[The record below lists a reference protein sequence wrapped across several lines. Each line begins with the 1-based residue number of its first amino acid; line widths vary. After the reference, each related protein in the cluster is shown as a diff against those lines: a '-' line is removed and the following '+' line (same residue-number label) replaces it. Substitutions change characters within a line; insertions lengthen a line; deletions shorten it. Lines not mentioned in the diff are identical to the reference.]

1 MAACGGGFI
10 ARGRRR
16 AVWWHAARRGR
27 ERALAA
33 ALRAWRPRGTGSG
46 RAQSALSSSAAR
58 RRPACAADGWC
69 RDPMAVWQWL
79 QRRLAP
85 VAPSVRGR
93 RGGACAVG
101 TRLSLSAASSRGRY
115 LALFMGFI
123 RFPSCS
129 TARAPRQLGFGQL
142 PQPLPTAVQLGFRV
156 LLVLGYVYPV

>member
-1 MAACGGGFI
+1 VSGIWHGEGVAACGGGFI

-69 RDPMAVWQWL
+69 HPWQSGSGCSGVS
-79 QRRLAP
+79 RRW
-85 VAPSVRGR
+85 R
-93 RGGACAVG
+93 RACAGDVE
-101 TRLSLSAASSRGRY
+101 
-115 LALFMGFI
+115 
-123 RFPSCS
+123 
-129 TARAPRQLGFGQL
+129 ARAQWGLDYHFPRHLAGEDIWRFSWDL
-142 PQPLPTAVQLGFRV
+142 FDFRRAR
-156 LLVLGYVYPV
+156 LLVRPGS